1 VENTNNTATD
11 ALALNS
17 NNTLAVLSALTA
29 LGINDKT
36 DIKTLSFSVTPQ
48 YKSVYNNDTKNYD
61 SIFQGYM
68 VSNNLRVTSLQKD
81 LAGKLID
88 AAVRGGAT
96 VTGVNFDVTE
106 DLEKTT
112 KMNLIKAAID
122 NCNTQYKNALD
133 PIGYKSIG
141 YQSINIRDMQPIT
154 PRSIQISAFANANS
168 GAQIFPGQITIRIK
182 IDIISIISKV

>member
-1 VENTNNTATD
+1 
-11 ALALNS
+11 
-17 NNTLAVLSALTA
+17 
-29 LGINDKT
+29 
-36 DIKTLSFSVTPQ
+36 
-48 YKSVYNNDTKNYD
+48 
-61 SIFQGYM
+61 
-68 VSNNLRVTSLQKD
+68 
-81 LAGKLID
+81 
-88 AAVRGGAT
+88 
-96 VTGVNFDVTE
+96 
-106 DLEKTT
+106 
-112 KMNLIKAAID
+112 LIKAAID